1 MLGVSGSWIQVS
13 LVNVSSS
20 SRWLHRFAW
29 LTATLTLL
37 LPVTTGAIVTTLDAG
52 MIFSD
57 WPSSDGHNML
67 AYPWLSSARDQFV
80 EHGHRLAGLTVGL
93 LSIALAVTA
102 WLVRSTRAA
111 RMLAIAIFAS
121 VFVQGMLGG
130 FRVLMD
136 AKVMALIHGDFAA
149 AVFSLMCVFVLVTG
163 SRWEVRTAVADP
175 STAHSARFL
184 SLTILASVVI
194 QYFLGGVVR
203 HLVPFGLAGQ
213 LSAAWVI
220 HPWFALVPVLLSPLL
235 VVVARRSGS
244 ALLVRYANLM
254 VAMVVSQAVI
264 GLATWYV
271 RYGFPSWGV
280 VAQTG
285 SLTQIV
291 ISSAHKV
298 VGMMTLMTSVLNVV
312 CAIAVQPTASKALP
326 TESQRFES
334 TMMGAAT

>member
-1 MLGVSGSWIQVS
+1 M
-13 LVNVSSS
+13 NVSSS

-80 EHGHRLAGLTVGL
+80 EHGHRLAGMAVGL

-102 WLVRSTRAA
+102 WVGKASRTA
-111 RMLAIAIFAS
+111 RMLALGIFAS
-121 VFVQGMLGG
+121 VFAQGILGG

-149 AVFSLMCVFVLVTG
+149 GVFSLMCVFVLVTG
-163 SRWEVRTAVADP
+163 TRWEARSVVNDA
-175 STAHSARFL
+175 STAHLARNL
-184 SLTILASVVI
+184 SIAILASVMI

-203 HLVPFGLAGQ
+203 HLIPFGLAGS
-213 LSAAWVI
+213 LSVAWVI
-220 HPWFALVPVLLSPLL
+220 HPWFALVPVLLSPVLL
-235 VVVARRSGS
+235 VVARRSGS
-244 ALLVRYANLM
+244 PLLVRYAKLM
-254 VAMVVSQAVI
+254 VAMVVSQALV

-271 RYGFPSWGV
+271 RYGFPIWGV
-280 VAQTG
+280 VAQNG
-285 SLTQIV
+285 SLSQIV

-298 VGMMTLMTSVLNVV
+298 VGMLTLMTSVLNVV
-312 CAIAVQPTASKALP
+312 CTVAVQPPASQ
-326 TESQRFES
+326 TVDSRSRSFEGS
-334 TMMGAAT
+334 MMGAAT

>member
-1 MLGVSGSWIQVS
+1 MD
-13 LVNVSSS
+13 VSSS

-67 AYPWLSSARDQFV
+67 AYPWLHSARDQFV

-93 LSIALAVTA
+93 LSIALAGMA
-102 WLVRSTRAA
+102 WVAKTSSTA
-111 RMLAIAIFAS
+111 RMLGLAIFAS

-149 AVFSLMCVFVLVTG
+149 GVFSLMCVFVLVTG
-163 SRWEVRTAVADP
+163 SRWESRSPVNDV
-175 STAHSARFL
+175 STAHMARNL
-184 SLTILASVVI
+184 SIAILVSVMI

-203 HLVPFGLAGQ
+203 HLIPFGLAGS

-220 HPWFALVPVLLSPLL
+220 HPWFALVPVLLSPML
-235 VVVARRSGS
+235 VLVARRTCSP
-244 ALLVRYANLM
+244 LLIRFANLM
-254 VAMVVSQAVI
+254 VAMVISQALV

-271 RYGFPSWGV
+271 RYGFPIWGV
-280 VAQTG
+280 VAQNG
-285 SLTQIV
+285 SLSQIV

-298 VGMMTLMTSVLNVV
+298 VGMLTLMVSVLNVV
-312 CAIAVQPTASKALP
+312 CTVAAQPPASDAV
-326 TESQRFES
+326 S
-334 TMMGAAT
+334 TNSRSFKSSMMGAAT

>member
-1 MLGVSGSWIQVS
+1 
-13 LVNVSSS
+13 
-20 SRWLHRFAW
+20 
-29 LTATLTLL
+29 
-37 LPVTTGAIVTTLDAG
+37 

-102 WLVRSTRAA
+102 WVVKAPRVA
-111 RMLAIAIFAS
+111 RILALGIFAS
-121 VFVQGMLGG
+121 VFAQGILGG

-149 AVFSLMCVFVLVTG
+149 GVFSLMCVFVLVTG
-163 SRWEVRTAVADP
+163 SRWQTRSAVIDSSAAHTA
-175 STAHSARFL
+175 RNL
-184 SLTILASVVI
+184 SIVILVSVMI

-203 HLVPFGLAGQ
+203 HLVPFGLAGS

-220 HPWFALVPVLLSPLL
+220 HPWFALVPVLLSPILAI
-235 VVVARRSGS
+235 VARRSGS
-244 ALLVRYANLM
+244 PLLTRYANLM
-254 VAMVVSQAVI
+254 VIMVVSQAVV

-271 RYGFPSWGV
+271 RYGFPIWGV
-280 VAQTG
+280 VAQNG
-285 SLTQIV
+285 SLSQIV

-298 VGMMTLMTSVLNVV
+298 VGMLTLMTSVLNVV
-312 CAIAVQPTASKALP
+312 CAVAVQPRASEVISP
-326 TESQRFES
+326 SSRSFEGS
-334 TMMGAAT
+334 MMGAAT